1 MSNTSKLGR
10 SLIRH
15 LYILLVVSA
24 FFRYVT
30 NLNGRA
36 VRGLAEARCKP
47 SVSLLPINSA
57 DRLVRVALKLLCP

>member
-1 MSNTSKLGR
+1 M
-10 SLIRH
+10 
-15 LYILLVVSA
+15 YILLVVSA

-36 VRGLAEARCKP
+36 IRGLAEARCKP